1 MLVQNLIS
9 GVVVELVQRAM
20 LEEVEW
26 VVAWV
31 KATIIQVV
39 GRWWDLA
46 ILQINQN
53 QLMDK
58 NSWRWPDLDQ
68 LKLQPQRAP
77 RILSSMSKEDQEVLH
92 DAQVVL
98 VELQLQGVGMMLQK
112 QNKRRLDK
120 KETIGK
126 KVKKKE

>member
-1 MLVQNLIS
+1 M
-9 GVVVELVQRAM
+9 
-20 LEEVEW
+20 
-26 VVAWV
+26 
-31 KATIIQVV
+31 
-39 GRWWDLA
+39 
-46 ILQINQN
+46 
-53 QLMDK
+53 
-58 NSWRWPDLDQ
+58 DQ